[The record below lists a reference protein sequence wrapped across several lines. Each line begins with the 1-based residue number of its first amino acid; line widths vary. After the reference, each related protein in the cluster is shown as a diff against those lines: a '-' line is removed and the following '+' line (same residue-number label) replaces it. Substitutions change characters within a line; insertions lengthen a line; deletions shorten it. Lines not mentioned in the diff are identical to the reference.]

1 MSDTVQPTVLT
12 GPAEEIDKIRDV
24 STTAADTVVLAVHLG
39 YLTAAAIE
47 DADTEQLDMLRG
59 DAKQFLQK
67 NATKPDLTNRYLT
80 YLRTV
85 RGQAWNPA
93 QGWQDAI
100 AKLYP
105 DRTSPE

>member
-1 MSDTVQPTVLT
+1 MTDNIEPTVMT
-12 GPAEEIDKIRDV
+12 GTVDDIAKIRSL
-24 STTAADTVVLAVHLG
+24 STVTADTAVLAIHLG

-47 DADTEQLDMLRG
+47 DADDKQRASLRA
-59 DAKQFLQK
+59 DAKGYLQK
-67 NATKPDLTNRYLT
+67 NAAAPDLAKRYLT

-100 AKLYP
+100 AKLYANS
-105 DRTSPE
+105 D